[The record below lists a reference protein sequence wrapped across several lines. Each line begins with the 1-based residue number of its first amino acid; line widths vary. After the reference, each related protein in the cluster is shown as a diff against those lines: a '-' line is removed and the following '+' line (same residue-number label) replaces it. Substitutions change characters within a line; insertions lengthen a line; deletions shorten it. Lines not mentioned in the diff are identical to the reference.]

1 METTCGS
8 DLWHFK
14 WTTVSLSQLLSLS
27 HTHVFYFKLSTNLS
41 TTHSHHFILSTSLS
55 APLLFIS
62 CYLHMSAVASWLI
75 LWSSLVGH
83 AMMTTVCVC
92 LSVSLVFIE
101 LQGFSLYPPPPH
113 LHFSCSLTHLH
124 HVLFPSLSDPSGVW
138 GWKRVGVRKKDREG
152 KRYNGQ

>member
-1 METTCGS
+1 MALIYGIS
-8 DLWHFK
+8 NGPPSLYHSF
-14 WTTVSLSQLLSLS
+14 SLSLTHTFSTLNYLPIFLLLTPIILFCPLLYLLLSS
-27 HTHVFYFKLSTNLS
+27 S
-41 TTHSHHFILSTSLS
+41 SLVV
-55 APLLFIS
+55 
-62 CYLHMSAVASWLI
+62 AVASWLI

-124 HVLFPSLSDPSGVW
+124 HVLFPSLSVPSGVW